1 MISMLQGRLAVNGGR
16 YAVIDCGGVGYY
28 VNIPICVSRA
38 LPATEEIC
46 SLHTILNI
54 SKTDVALVG
63 FMTPEQRECYLMLT
77 SVSGAGTKAGL
88 EILGA
93 LDVQGVHQAIVSE
106 NIEMLTQMK
115 GIGKKLAQ
123 RIILEC
129 RDKVVEETFAAGTA
143 ANIGTASTATLSAVE
158 ALVSLGYKQKEALAA
173 VADIDAS
180 LPLEAIISQALRKF

>member
-1 MISMLQGRLAVNGGR
+1 
-16 YAVIDCGGVGYY
+16 
-28 VNIPICVSRA
+28 
-38 LPATEEIC
+38 
-46 SLHTILNI
+46 
-54 SKTDVALVG
+54 
-63 FMTPEQRECYLMLT
+63 MLT

-93 LDVQGVHQAIVSE
+93 LDVLGVHQAIASE
-106 NIEMLTQMK
+106 SVEMLTQVK

-129 RDKVVEETFAAGTA
+129 RDKVAEEAFPIGAAAT
-143 ANIGTASTATLSAVE
+143 IGTASTATLSAVE

>member
-106 NIEMLTQMK
+106 NIEMLTQVK